1 MDNTKLENKAVKPRK
16 KKDSAVKCIAL
27 VSFLGYEKGDKL
39 KVPADKFDYMKTRG
53 YVKK

>member
-1 MDNTKLENKAVKPRK
+1 MDNKKLENKAVNSRK

-27 VSFLGYEKGDKL
+27 VSFLGYKKGDPL
-39 KVPADKFDYMKTRG
+39 KVPSDKFDYMKSRG